1 MEEKSLAFVIMQIG
15 NPELDKIYED
25 IFKPAIEATG
35 LRPKRIDQDNSGK
48 LLKKEITE
56 YIESA
61 DIIVADITNER
72 PNCYLEIGYAMGLDK
87 YENLI
92 FTVREDHYPESNN
105 FIKGGPKIHFDVS
118 GYDILFWNPTEL
130 DDFKTKL
137 TDKINRRLVTISPKR
152 EDNFINHWDEN
163 WLESKRKYVSEKLAQ
178 LGFKRSMEILVSP
191 IRPKLILSQNE
202 IVKIAD
208 ESQVMT
214 FGWPIGIIYRY
225 ETGLKPFSKS
235 DGVLSE
241 INGLETNPSF
251 DYSYFKKNGQIFIA
265 KSIFEDPHFPDS
277 IIQDA
282 RIRRTTE
289 VLLYVSRYYS
299 RCKLSPNELI
309 EVEIKYKGLSNNQI
323 SFAPNGQSLRP
334 LISTEDECS
343 IKIKTSL
350 SEIERRLPELVLDFV
365 NGLFNLFDFH
375 EVRIE
380 YVRHLVDEYVEKTNK
395 SWR

>member
-1 MEEKSLAFVIMQIG
+1 MDEKSLAFVIMQIG
-15 NPELDKIYED
+15 NPELDQIYED

-35 LRPKRIDQDNSGK
+35 LNPKRIDQDNSGK

-92 FTVREDHYPESNN
+92 FTVREDHYPESKNYV
-105 FIKGGPKIHFDVS
+105 KGGPKIHFDVS
-118 GYDILFWNPTEL
+118 GYDILFWNTAEL

-163 WLESKRKYVSEKLAQ
+163 WLESKRKYASEKLAQ

-191 IRPKLILSQNE
+191 ISPKLNLSQNE

-225 ETGLKPFSKS
+225 ETVLKPFPKS

-299 RCKLSPNELI
+299 RCKLSSNELI
-309 EVEIKYKGLSNNQI
+309 ELEIKYKGLSNNQI
-323 SFAPNGQSLRP
+323 SFTPNGQSLRP

-350 SEIERRLPELVLDFV
+350 SEIERKLPELVLEFV

-380 YVRHLVDEYVEKTNK
+380 YVRHLVDEYVEKTN
-395 SWR
+395 RTRR

>member
-1 MEEKSLAFVIMQIG
+1 MEHNSLAFVIMQIG

-25 IFKPAIEATG
+25 IFKPAIEDTG
-35 LRPKRIDQDNSGK
+35 LNPKRIDQDNSGR
-48 LLKKEITE
+48 LLKKEITD

-61 DIIVADITNER
+61 EIIVADITNER

-92 FTVREDHYPESNN
+92 FTVREDHYPENKN
-105 FIKGGPKIHFDVS
+105 YVKGGPKIHFDVS
-118 GYDILFWNPTEL
+118 GYDILFWSPDEL

-137 TDKINRRLVTISPKR
+137 IEKINRRLVTISPKR
-152 EDNFINHWDEN
+152 EEKIINLWDKN
-163 WLESKRKYVSEKLAQ
+163 WLESKRQYVLEKLEELA
-178 LGFKRSMEILVSP
+178 FRRSMEILISP
-191 IRPKLILSQNE
+191 VRSTLNLSQNE

-208 ESQVMT
+208 ESQIMT

-225 ETGLKPFSKS
+225 ESGLKPFSKS

-241 INGLETNPSF
+241 INGLKINPSF

-265 KSIFEDPHFPDS
+265 KSIFEDPHYPDS

-289 VLLYVSRYYS
+289 ILLYVSRYYS
-299 RCKLSPNELI
+299 RCKLLPNELI
-309 EVEIKYKGLSNNQI
+309 EIEVKYHGLSNNKI
-323 SFAPNGQSLRP
+323 SFAPNGESLRP
-334 LISTEDECS
+334 LKTIEDECS
-343 IKIKTSL
+343 IIIKTSL
-350 SEIERRLPELVLDFV
+350 SDIERKLPELVLEFV

-375 EVRIE
+375 EVNIE
-380 YVRHLVDEYVEKTNK
+380 YVRHLVNEYVEKTK
-395 SWR
+395 KTRR